1 MRGVLRRRKVEL
13 PLARTVCERESL
25 PACSPASKGW
35 LDRILSVLVTEKE
48 LFSRSFSHRQSRY
61 REAANVALY
70 LLKLFSRIPIWL
82 GPDKCPHPP
91 LRCRPVG
98 NFGLCGWLRKSAA
111 GCAPADAAAS
121 GRSQLRRRRFR
132 RLEVSSAGRFRQ
144 LAVFVGWPAVS
155 PAAQPARTQRS
166 TVGPCWSHRCSSVH
180 NHSFPPAVKLKS
192 FEKSR

>member
-111 GCAPADAAAS
+111 GCAPADGAAS
-121 GRSQLRRRRFR
+121 GRSWKFRQLAAFASWPF
-132 RLEVSSAGRFRQ
+132 LSAGQRFRQ
-144 LAVFVGWPAVS
+144 LRS
-155 PAAQPARTQRS
+155 PHALSAQRWAHAGATGVARCTTTRFRQ
-166 TVGPCWSHRCSSVH
+166 
-180 NHSFPPAVKLKS
+180 L
-192 FEKSR
+192 

>member
-48 LFSRSFSHRQSRY
+48 LFSRSFSHKQSRY

-82 GPDKCPHPP
+82 GPDKCSHPP
-91 LRCRPVG
+91 
-98 NFGLCGWLRKSAA
+98 CGAGPLVILVSAV
-111 GCAPADAAAS
+111 GCAKAQPAVHQPMVRPAAAVGS
-121 GRSQLRRRRFR
+121 F
-132 RLEVSSAGRFRQ
+132 VSWPLSPAGRFCR
-144 LAVFVGWPAVS
+144 LASGFAS
-155 PAAQPARTQRS
+155 CAART
-166 TVGPCWSHRCSSVH
+166 
-180 NHSFPPAVKLKS
+180 HSALNGGSMLEPPV
-192 FEKSR
+192 